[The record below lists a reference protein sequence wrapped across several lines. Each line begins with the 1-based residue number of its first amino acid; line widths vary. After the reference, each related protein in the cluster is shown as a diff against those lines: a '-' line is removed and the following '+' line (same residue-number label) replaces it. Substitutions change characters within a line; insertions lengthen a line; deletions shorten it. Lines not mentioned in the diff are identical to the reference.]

1 MVNNNLFKLMEKKLF
16 TVNKSY
22 HESFNNLN
30 SDELNGLCKYDS
42 LLEKVHKELKHKVS
56 PAKMLPV

>member
-1 MVNNNLFKLMEKKLF
+1 MINNNVFKLMEKKLF

-22 HESFNNLN
+22 HENFNNLN
-30 SDELNGLCKYDS
+30 SDELDGLCKYDS

-56 PAKMLPV
+56 PED